1 MIFLDPYDPKIVNA
15 KKQHIDK
22 LLPIVKTRVN
32 ALPNGDLKL
41 FLNELRIRSILS
53 DLPDSLE
60 NHHLD
65 YLKFVHRLNGQVWQ
79 NYLFAKGL
87 SSSKRNNTQVV
98 LINDIET
105 KIDELKPIFKYT
117 GDFAKKTTPYS
128 TYDLAEKLNIHTCVY
143 CNRIYTKTVINPYKI
158 TRPEFDHWF
167 PKSIYPLLALS
178 FYNLIPSCHICN
190 SSVKSTTL
198 MNTTDFLHPYI
209 PQEIDLK
216 FSYWIESVNK
226 YIFHIK
232 RPSPSKE
239 HNTIKAFK
247 IEEIYE
253 THRDE
258 INDLVRL
265 RKLYSIDYLLK
276 LKGLLQSVD
285 SNVSME
291 EIYRLAFGAHY
302 NKENFSKR
310 PLSKMKRD
318 ILEELGMILE

>member
-1 MIFLDPYDPKIVNA
+1 MIFLNPYDPKIINA
-15 KKQHIDK
+15 KKEHIDK
-22 LLPIVKTRVN
+22 LFPIVKARVHN
-32 ALPNGDLKL
+32 LPNGDLKS

-60 NHHLD
+60 THHTDWLNSVNGINFIEWQH
-65 YLKFVHRLNGQVWQ
+65 YLV
-79 NYLFAKGL
+79 
-87 SSSKRNNTQVV
+87 
-98 LINDIET
+98 
-105 KIDELKPIFKYT
+105 
-117 GDFAKKTTPYS
+117 AKKRQARYRSQNQNLLVIKYDLILNQIRTIFMYEGGFERKTSAYS
-128 TYDLAEKLNIHTCVY
+128 TYDLAKNLNINTCVY
-143 CNRIYTKTVINPYKI
+143 CNRIYTKTVIKPNKI
-158 TRPEFDHWF
+158 TRPEFDHWY
-167 PKSIYPLLALS
+167 PKSIYPLLSLS

-198 MNTTDFLHPYI
+198 MNTSDFLHPYI
-209 PQEIDLK
+209 PEEIDLK

-226 YIFHIK
+226 YVFHIK
-232 RPSPSKE
+232 RLFPSKE
-239 HNTIKAFK
+239 HNTIIAFK

-276 LKGLLQSVD
+276 LKGLLRSVD
-285 SNVSME
+285 SNVSMD

-302 NKENFSKR
+302 DKENFSKR

>member
-1 MIFLDPYDPKIVNA
+1 MIFLNPYDPKIVNA

-22 LLPIVKTRVN
+22 LLPIVIARVN
-32 ALPNGDLKL
+32 NLPNGDLKT

-53 DLPDSLE
+53 DSPGSLE
-60 NHHLD
+60 IHHTDWLNNVDGINFIEWRD
-65 YLKFVHRLNGQVWQ
+65 YLV
-79 NYLFAKGL
+79 
-87 SSSKRNNTQVV
+87 
-98 LINDIET
+98 
-105 KIDELKPIFKYT
+105 
-117 GDFAKKTTPYS
+117 AKKRQARYRSHNQNLLVIKYDQILNQIRAVFMYDGGFERKTSAYS
-128 TYDLAEKLNIHTCVY
+128 AYDLAKNLNINTCLY
-143 CNRIYTKTVINPYKI
+143 CNRIYTKTVIKPNKI
-158 TRPEFDHWF
+158 TRPEFDHWY
-167 PKSIYPLLALS
+167 PKSTYPLLALS

-198 MNTTDFLHPYI
+198 MNTSDFLHPYI

-216 FSYWIESVNK
+216 FSYWIESINK
-226 YIFHIK
+226 YMFHIK
-232 RPSPSKE
+232 RPFPSKE
-239 HNTIKAFK
+239 HKTIKAFK

-276 LKGLLQSVD
+276 LKGLLRSVD

-302 NKENFSKR
+302 NIENFSKR